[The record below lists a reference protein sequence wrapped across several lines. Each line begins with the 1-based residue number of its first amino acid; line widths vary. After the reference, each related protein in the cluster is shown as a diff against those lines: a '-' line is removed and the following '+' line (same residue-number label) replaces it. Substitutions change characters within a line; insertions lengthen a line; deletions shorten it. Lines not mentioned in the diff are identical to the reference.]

1 MQDERKSTGLKKGGM
16 IVLLITAMT
25 AFLILIWRWLS
36 RNESLP
42 CPPWLIFLLENPY
55 MDTVAGSKI
64 ILDRAGLETGMKLL
78 DVGCG
83 PGRLT
88 IPAAVRVGPEGQ
100 IVAVDIQPKMI
111 RRLEDR
117 IHGEGLTNTKIV
129 LGGAGD
135 GQIGHNGFDRALLVT
150 VLGEIPDKEAA
161 LAEIFQ
167 LLKPGGVLSITEVI
181 PDPHYQS
188 QKRVRQLINRAG
200 FKEVQFFGSWV
211 AYTLNVIKPHNLP
224 A

>member
-1 MQDERKSTGLKKGGM
+1 
-16 IVLLITAMT
+16 
-25 AFLILIWRWLS
+25 
-36 RNESLP
+36 
-42 CPPWLIFLLENPY
+42 
-55 MDTVAGSKI
+55 
-64 ILDRAGLETGMKLL
+64 MKLL

-117 IHGEGLTNTKIV
+117 IHSEGLTNTKIV

-188 QKRVRQLINRAG
+188 QKRVRQLIDRAG